1 MVFEHGLTKACLYKD
16 VPISASHVFAGGP
29 KEWWG
34 TCHLPS
40 KSACGPH
47 EDLRHRKC
55 ATPLCLHRPQAA
67 VVQRSSGQNNGAV
80 STYHHTLKTVKKKKD
95 WNWIQECLVTQSLYV
110 LSGPAMAMQHP
121 SPPFFTS
128 IKCKD
133 RLKVL
138 LLPSR
143 QGSAL
148 EEIWCSFKLY
158 FELHQKFTVF
168 YVSVLS
174 LLHCHSLKGSLKHKW
189 QEWHSVPHKPSSWS
203 ICAAENPDKHA
214 GIATNYHY
222 YKKRQGTYTKCSL
235 PLFQSSFQFFLR
247 GTSIAI
253 MTKIR
258 SQSKDNSELGK
269 TNLPRSRDIASMG
282 VSMHDRHMTNS
293 SCCLFNGKLYLIT
306 FNTLKVGH

>member
-16 VPISASHVFAGGP
+16 VPISASHVFAGGTQ
-29 KEWWG
+29 EWWG
-34 TCHLPS
+34 RCHLPS

-47 EDLRHRKC
+47 EDLRHCKC

-128 IKCKD
+128 IKCKE

-138 LLPSR
+138 LPPSR

-148 EEIWCSFKLY
+148 EKIWCSFKLY
-158 FELHQKFTVF
+158 FELHRKFTVF

-174 LLHCHSLKGSLKHKW
+174 LLHC
-189 QEWHSVPHKPSSWS
+189 
-203 ICAAENPDKHA
+203 
-214 GIATNYHY
+214 
-222 YKKRQGTYTKCSL
+222 
-235 PLFQSSFQFFLR
+235 
-247 GTSIAI
+247 
-253 MTKIR
+253 
-258 SQSKDNSELGK
+258 
-269 TNLPRSRDIASMG
+269 
-282 VSMHDRHMTNS
+282 
-293 SCCLFNGKLYLIT
+293 
-306 FNTLKVGH
+306 